1 MAFRVPAKRRRP
13 SSVARSKSS
22 NVSRRG
28 QSFVAGSSPTLRPQ
42 GKKYAVYPSARRVSL
57 RTASAR
63 EESVLSS
70 SHSALQHWDP
80 HLPSTEQLDAG
91 ISPER
96 DAEIDEREED
106 DSMNEV
112 VMAVDLRDRGTVGCT
127 YYVAR
132 EQKLYMTEDVRVGGI
147 EVISMCMAPFPAS
160 TNSADPESVKL
171 HAQPTVILLSTK
183 VDESV
188 DTFLEPNRGTQES
201 ANGGGAFRSPH
212 AFLLSNICLDSR

>member
-22 NVSRRG
+22 NVSGTG
-28 QSFVAGSSPTLRPQ
+28 QSSVAGSSPTLRAQ
-42 GKKYAVYPSARRVSL
+42 AKKYAVFPSDRRGSL

-70 SHSALQHWDP
+70 SHLALRHRDP
-80 HLPSTEQLDAG
+80 HLPSTEQLDGG

-96 DAEIDEREED
+96 DAEINEREED

-112 VMAVDLRDRGTVGCT
+112 VMAVDLRDRGTVGCA

-132 EQKLYMTEDVRVGGI
+132 EQKLYMTEDVRLGGI

-160 TNSADPESVKL
+160 TDSADPQSVKL
-171 HAQPTVILLSTK
+171 HAQPTVILLSSR

-188 DTFLEPNRGTQES
+188 DTFLEPNRGTQER
-201 ANGGGAFRSPH
+201 ADGGGASRSPLC
-212 AFLLSNICLDSR
+212 FPDF